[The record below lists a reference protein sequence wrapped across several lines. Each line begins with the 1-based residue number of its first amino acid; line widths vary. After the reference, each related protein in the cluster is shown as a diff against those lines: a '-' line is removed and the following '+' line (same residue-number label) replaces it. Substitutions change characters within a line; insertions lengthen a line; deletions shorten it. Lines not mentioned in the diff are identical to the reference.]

1 MRMRLNFAYI
11 EMMLMRRICFAFILL
26 FQTFSLVAHRPA
38 TVLDV
43 ENKPFVRW
51 WWLGSA
57 VDEEG
62 LTWNLEEFARAGIG
76 GVEITPI
83 YGVKNNE
90 KNDVVYLSPRWMELY
105 IHTVK
110 EAARL
115 GLQVDMNN
123 GTGWPFGGPHIS
135 TDYSAGKFI
144 SHKFDV
150 KGGTPVSRTLAL
162 KDKRQKDNA
171 VVQCV
176 LAVGKSGR
184 EDITAC
190 VSGKERA
197 SDGLFLARSAAL
209 EWTPQE
215 DAAVYVLYKGH
226 TYQKVKRA
234 APGGEGLVM
243 NHYDADALEHYLE
256 CFEKAFS
263 ESGAPWPDTF
273 FNDSFEVYG
282 SDWTG
287 GFLEEFSKDHGYR
300 LESMLPEFLGEGD
313 PEISA
318 RVVTDYRETLA
329 RLLEENFT
337 RPWTAWAHSH
347 GVRTRNQAHGSPANI
362 IDLYAAVDIP
372 ECESFGRSEFNIPGL
387 RQDPIL
393 KPNDG
398 DPAVLKFASSAAHL
412 TGKKHTSAEAL
423 TWLTEHFRTS
433 LSQCKPEI
441 DQMFASGVNHIY
453 FHGAPYSPKG
463 SSFPGWKFY
472 AAINMSPTNNIW
484 NHAPAF
490 FEYITRCQAFLS
502 EGSPD
507 NEVLLY
513 LPIHDI
519 WHEQQQRQF
528 LIFDIHKMDKTMPA
542 VKEAM
547 NTIVRSG
554 YDADYISD
562 RFIQELSF
570 RKGRLVTQ
578 SAAQYKALVVPEC
591 HKMPLETL
599 NKLAEL
605 SRKGAKIIFIGNMP
619 DDVPGYGSLEA
630 RRAHMKKILRSMEDK
645 VTIGTDY
652 SALLKTAGSVREPFK
667 CDMQGTM
674 VRQRNAEGGYD
685 YFMSM
690 LADNPVYGYV
700 PLGAELPKRWGGTV
714 WVSDPMTDRWEIAD
728 HRFEDGRLSVYLNL
742 DPGESV
748 LVRIVPSEYKAQ
760 ERSIRHQAYRLEK
773 EILMAGPWT
782 LTFPESD
789 PEIDSLYT
797 LNGLLPWTRIDDER
811 LKINCGTGLYRT
823 EFKTPEDY
831 ADAWLLDLG
840 DVRESAQVRLNGKRI
855 GTAFCVPF
863 RMWIDKDDLKP
874 AGEMNTLEIE
884 VCNLP
889 SNRIA
894 DYERRGVEWRI
905 FKDANIASVTGA
917 KKFSFGDWATDPS
930 GLNSEVKLIAV
941 SYK

>member
-1 MRMRLNFAYI
+1 
-11 EMMLMRRICFAFILL
+11 MRRICFAFILL

-150 KGGTPVSRTLAL
+150 KGGTPVSRALAL

-243 NHYDADALEHYLE
+243 NHYDADALAHYLE

-287 GFLEEFSKDHGYR
+287 GLLEEFAKEHGYR
-300 LESMLPEFLGEGD
+300 LESMLPEFLGEGNPD
-313 PEISA
+313 ASA

-329 RLLEENFT
+329 RLIEENFT
-337 RPWTAWAHSH
+337 VQWTRWAHSH

-652 SALLKTAGSVREPFK
+652 AALLKTAGSVREPFK

-811 LKINCGTGLYRT
+811 LKINCGTGLYMT

>member
-1 MRMRLNFAYI
+1 MPLNFAI
-11 EMMLMRRICFAFILL
+11 VETMAMKRIYFTFIVLFSTFILAAR
-26 FQTFSLVAHRPA
+26 QPSPVHR
-38 TVLDV
+38 V

-57 VDEEG
+57 VDEAG
-62 LTWNLEEFARAGIG
+62 LTWNLEEFAKAGIG

-90 KNDVVYLSPRWMELY
+90 KNDVEYLSPRWMQLY
-105 IHTVK
+105 EHTVK
-110 EAARL
+110 EAGRL

-135 TDYSAGKFI
+135 TDHSAKKFI
-144 SHKFDV
+144 TAKFGAKAHQTV
-150 KGGTPVSRTLAL
+150 RKSLAL
-162 KDKRQKDNA
+162 NEKRQKDNA
-171 VVQCV
+171 AVQCV
-176 LAVGKSGR
+176 LAVGKSER
-184 EDITAC
+184 ADITEYIT
-190 VSGKERA
+190 GKEK
-197 SDGLFLARSAAL
+197 SVDGLWLAKSAML
-209 EWTPQE
+209 EWTPDE
-215 DAAVYVLYKGH
+215 DATIYVLYSGH

-243 NHYDADALEHYLE
+243 NHYDKDAFDQYFGRFDE
-256 CFEKAFS
+256 AFS
-263 ESGAPWPDTF
+263 SSGAPWPDTF

-282 SDWTG
+282 SDWTVD
-287 GFLEEFSKDHGYR
+287 LPEEFAKDHGYR

-313 PEISA
+313 PDISA

-329 RLLEENFT
+329 RLLEDNFT

-372 ECESFGRSEFNIPGL
+372 ECESFGRSEFNIPVL
-387 RQDPIL
+387 RQDSIR

-398 DPAVLKFASSAAHL
+398 DPAVLKFATSAAHL

-484 NHAPAF
+484 KHAPAF

-513 LPIHDI
+513 LPIYDI

-528 LIFDIHKMDKTMPA
+528 LIFDIHKMDQTMPA

-562 RFIQELSF
+562 RFIQELSL
-570 RKGRLVTQ
+570 RKGRLVTE
-578 SAAQYKALVVPEC
+578 SGAQYKALVVPEC

-599 NKLAEL
+599 EKLAGL
-605 SRKGAKIIFIGNMP
+605 SRKGAKIIFVGHMP

-630 RRAHMKKILRSMEDK
+630 RRAQMKKVLRRMEGK
-645 VTIGTDY
+645 VTVGIDY
-652 SALLKTAGSVREPFK
+652 AALLDEAGACREPFK
-667 CDMQGTM
+667 SEMKGTM
-674 VRQRNAEGGYD
+674 LRQKNAQGGYD

-690 LADNPVYGYV
+690 LTDNPVHGYV
-700 PLGAELPKRWGGTV
+700 ALGARLPKKWDGTV
-714 WVSDPMTDRWEIAD
+714 WVSDPLTGRWEVAD
-728 HRFEDGRLSVYLNL
+728 HIFEKGRLSVYLDL
-742 DPGESV
+742 APGESV
-748 LVRIVPSEYKAQ
+748 LVRIVPTKEQASS
-760 ERSIRHQAYRLEK
+760 RSARHRAYNLGK
-773 EILMAGPWT
+773 ETLIDGSWT
-782 LTFPESD
+782 LSFPESD
-789 PEIDSLYT
+789 PKIDSIYPLES
-797 LNGLLPWTRIDDER
+797 LVPWTRIDDEK
-811 LKINCGTGLYRT
+811 LKVNCGTGIYKT
-823 EFKTPEDY
+823 QFKTPEDG

-840 DVRESAQVRLNGKRI
+840 DVRESALVRLNGKCM
-855 GTAFCVPF
+855 GTVFSVPF
-863 RMWIDKDDLKP
+863 RMWIAKDDLKP
-874 AGEMNTLEIE
+874 AGEMNTMEIE
-884 VCNLP
+884 LCNLP

-894 DYERRGVEWRI
+894 DFERRGVEWRI
-905 FKDANIASVTGA
+905 FKDANISSVTGT

>member
-1 MRMRLNFAYI
+1 MTLNFAI
-11 EMMLMRRICFAFILL
+11 VLTMPMKRIHFTLVVLFSSFILAA
-26 FQTFSLVAHRPA
+26 QQPSPVHR
-38 TVLDV
+38 T

-62 LTWNLEEFARAGIG
+62 LTWNLEEFAKAGIG

-90 KNDVVYLSPRWMELY
+90 KNDVEYLSPRWMQLY
-105 IHTVK
+105 QHTLK
-110 EAARL
+110 EAGRL

-135 TDYSAGKFI
+135 TDHSAKKFI
-144 SHKFDV
+144 TVKFEV
-150 KGGTPVSRTLAL
+150 KAHQAVRKSLAL
-162 KDKRQKDNA
+162 KEKRQKDNA
-171 VVQCV
+171 TVQCV

-184 EDITAC
+184 ADITEY
-190 VSGKERA
+190 VTGKEK
-197 SDGLFLARSAAL
+197 SVDDLWLAKSAVL
-209 EWTPQE
+209 EWTPDE
-215 DAAVYVLYKGH
+215 DATIYVLYSGH

-243 NHYDADALEHYLE
+243 NHYDESSFSRYSGRFDDAFAL
-256 CFEKAFS
+256 
-263 ESGAPWPDTF
+263 SGAPWPDTF

-490 FEYITRCQAFLS
+490 FEYITRCQSFLS
-502 EGSPD
+502 EGIPD

-619 DDVPGYGSLEA
+619 DDVPGYGSLEV
-630 RRAHMKKILRSMEDK
+630 RRAHMKKILRRMEGK
-645 VTIGTDY
+645 VTVGNDY
-652 SALLKTAGSVREPFK
+652 AGLLEEAGACREPFK
-667 CDMQGTM
+667 SEMKGTM
-674 VRQRNAEGGYD
+674 LRQRNNEGGYD